1 VEYFHTTAVRQ
12 GDIMNNNIIE
22 VATPTQ
28 QVVYESTSYDSF
40 DRLTYNRPQ
49 TPERVAKVRKS
60 IDKVG
65 QKEPGIV
72 TTEGKIISGQ
82 ARFKACEELKIPFK
96 YIVENPGNDRD
107 TLETMLEIHAVQ
119 STFTLTECLDTYC
132 SLGYDDYLW
141 FKGVKVKYTLAPQTL
156 LMIIANGWDANK
168 RVEEIFR
175 NGRLEDED
183 VDRKSVEYFCELM
196 AQIDNARP
204 FQTKKR
210 TGATKQVFIKP
221 MLDFVNS
228 IHWNEER
235 FMEQVNSSRLRLE
248 VNTELQWEEI
258 RYLYN
263 RGMKPASRVK
273 LPYTI
278 KQLRGDSTLLNKFV

>member
-1 VEYFHTTAVRQ
+1 MSQ
-12 GDIMNNNIIE
+12 DITQ

-40 DRLTYNRPQ
+40 DRLTYNRNY
-49 TPERVAKVRKS
+49 TPERVAKVRAS
-60 IDKVG
+60 IKKVG

-82 ARFKACEELKIPFK
+82 ARFKACEELNIPYKF
-96 YIVENPGNDRD
+96 IVENPGDDKD

-132 SLGYDDYLW
+132 SLGYSDYLW
-141 FKGVKVKYTLAPQTL
+141 FKEIKVKYSLAPQTL

-168 RVEEIFR
+168 KVEELFR
-175 NGRLEDED
+175 NGRLE
-183 VDRKSVEYFCELM
+183 VDTTERHQVEYFCELM
-196 AQIDNARP
+196 TKIDDARP
-204 FQTKKR
+204 FQTKNR

-228 IHWNEER
+228 THFNEER
-235 FMEQVNSSRLRLE
+235 FMEQVNSNRLRLE
-248 VNTELQWEEI
+248 VNTEHQWEEI

-263 RGMKPASRVK
+263 RGKKPASRVK

-278 KQLRGDSTLLNKFV
+278 KQLRGDSTLKKFV

>member
-1 VEYFHTTAVRQ
+1 MSQ
-12 GDIMNNNIIE
+12 DITQ

-40 DRLTYNRPQ
+40 DRLTYNRNY
-49 TPERVAKVRKS
+49 TPERVAKVRAS
-60 IDKVG
+60 IKKVG

-82 ARFKACEELKIPFK
+82 ARFKACEELNIPYKF
-96 YIVENPGNDRD
+96 IVENPGDDKD

-132 SLGYDDYLW
+132 SLGYSDYLW
-141 FKGVKVKYTLAPQTL
+141 FKKIKVKYSLAPQTL

-168 RVEEIFR
+168 KVEELFR
-175 NGRLEDED
+175 NGRLE
-183 VDRKSVEYFCELM
+183 VDTTERHQVEYFCELM
-196 AQIDNARP
+196 TKIDDARP
-204 FQTKKR
+204 FQTKNR

-228 IHWNEER
+228 THFNEER
-235 FMEQVNSSRLRLE
+235 FMEQVNSNRLRLE

-263 RGMKPASRVK
+263 RGKKPASRVK

-278 KQLRGDSTLLNKFV
+278 KQLRGDSTLKKFV

>member
-1 VEYFHTTAVRQ
+1 MSQ
-12 GDIMNNNIIE
+12 DITQ

-40 DRLTYNRPQ
+40 DRLTYNRNY
-49 TPERVAKVRKS
+49 TPERVAKVRES
-60 IDKVG
+60 IKKVG

-82 ARFKACEELKIPFK
+82 ARFKACEELNIPYKF
-96 YIVENPGNDRD
+96 IVENPGDDKD

-132 SLGYDDYLW
+132 SLGYSDYLW
-141 FKGVKVKYTLAPQTL
+141 FKEIKVKYSLAPQTL

-168 RVEEIFR
+168 TNEEEFR
-175 NGRLEDED
+175 NGRLE
-183 VDRKSVEYFCELM
+183 VNTTKRNQVENFCELM
-196 AQIDNARP
+196 TKIDDARP
-204 FQTKKR
+204 FQTKNR

-228 IHWNEER
+228 THFNEER
-235 FMEQVNSSRLRLE
+235 FMEQVNSNRLRLE

-263 RGMKPASRVK
+263 RGKKPASRVK

-278 KQLRGDSTLLNKFV
+278 KQLRGDSTLKKFV

>member
-1 VEYFHTTAVRQ
+1 MSQ
-12 GDIMNNNIIE
+12 DITQ

-40 DRLTYNRPQ
+40 DRLTYNRNY
-49 TPERVAKVRKS
+49 TPERVTKVRAS
-60 IDKVG
+60 IKKVG

-82 ARFKACEELKIPFK
+82 ARFKACEELNIPYKF
-96 YIVENPGNDRD
+96 IVENPGDDKD

-132 SLGYDDYLW
+132 SLGYSDYLW
-141 FKGVKVKYTLAPQTL
+141 FKEIKVKYSLAPQTL

-168 RVEEIFR
+168 KVEELFR
-175 NGRLEDED
+175 NGRLE
-183 VDRKSVEYFCELM
+183 VDTTERYQVEYFCELM
-196 AQIDNARP
+196 TKIDDARP
-204 FQTKKR
+204 FQTKNR

-228 IHWNEER
+228 THFNEER
-235 FMEQVNSSRLRLE
+235 FMEQVNSNRLRLE

-263 RGMKPASRVK
+263 RGKKPASRVK

-278 KQLRGDSTLLNKFV
+278 KQLRGDSTLKKFV

>member
-1 VEYFHTTAVRQ
+1 MSQ
-12 GDIMNNNIIE
+12 DITQ

-40 DRLTYNRPQ
+40 DRLTYNRNY
-49 TPERVAKVRKS
+49 TPERVAKVRAS
-60 IDKVG
+60 IKKVG

-82 ARFKACEELKIPFK
+82 ARFKACEELNIPYKF
-96 YIVENPGNDRD
+96 IVENPGDDKD

-132 SLGYDDYLW
+132 SLGYSDYLW
-141 FKGVKVKYTLAPQTL
+141 FKEIKVKYSLAPQTL

-168 RVEEIFR
+168 TNEEEFR
-175 NGRLEDED
+175 NGRLE
-183 VDRKSVEYFCELM
+183 VNTTKRNQVENFCELM
-196 AQIDNARP
+196 TKIDDARP
-204 FQTKKR
+204 FQTKNR

-228 IHWNEER
+228 THFNEER
-235 FMEQVNSSRLRLE
+235 FMEQVNSNRLRLE

-263 RGMKPASRVK
+263 RGKKPASRVK

-278 KQLRGDSTLLNKFV
+278 KQLRGDSTLKKFV

>member
-1 VEYFHTTAVRQ
+1 MSH
-12 GDIMNNNIIE
+12 DILQ
-22 VATPTQ
+22 VATPTP

-40 DRLTYNRPQ
+40 DRLTYNRNY
-49 TPERVAKVRKS
+49 TPERITKVRKS
-60 IDKVG
+60 IKKVG

-82 ARFKACEELKIPFK
+82 ARFKACEELNIPYKF
-96 YIVENPGNDRD
+96 IVENPGNDKD

-132 SLGYDDYLW
+132 SLAQAGNDRYNDYLW
-141 FKGVKVKYTLAPQTL
+141 FKELKVKYSLAPQTL
-156 LMIIANGWDANK
+156 LMIIANGWDADK
-168 RVEEIFR
+168 KVEEEFR
-175 NGRLEDED
+175 NGRLE
-183 VDRKSVEYFCELM
+183 VDTTERNQVEYFCELM
-196 AQIDNARP
+196 TKIDDARP
-204 FQTKKR
+204 FQTKNR
-210 TGATKQVFIKP
+210 IGATKQVFIKP

-228 IHWNEER
+228 THFNEER
-235 FMEQVNSSRLRLE
+235 FMEQVNSNRLRLE

-278 KQLRGDSTLLNKFV
+278 KQLRGSSTLLNKFV